1 MNFADQPVCADGQYL
16 DVVNNDC
23 VKRSCHSNEIMYQD
37 QCTAMDIEQPIVKT
51 GNDKE
56 ELNVV
61 LKTDKKNVM
70 IANIINY
77 MGGYAGR
84 VQAEIASIG
93 FVECLVFET
102 FANNTRQTRVNDSGS
117 ATCIHAVF
125 QGTDDGLLWE
135 KIIKWSLWEE
145 LIAGVPRSVGD
156 VQQFIIT
163 SQSPEFDPFCSTGSL
178 IWHHNFALITSDF
191 LGVEREKSLSLF
203 IPESEQEYPI
213 SAATFSLSWSV
224 TPEMPDVK
232 DMQFGVCELAVYSC
246 DKITVDESRYN
257 VTDLNDTHSRLAI
270 STEERGTIRVDAV
283 RSDFAVTQ
291 QGSLLVVCSEA
302 LNSVVKGT
310 GEVDSLH
317 DTIQTYLTV
326 IGLSVSIACLVVTF
340 IVHCIFPS
348 LQTIAGKLLMNLCM
362 ALLLAQLL
370 FLISGFWSNEYIV
383 CKVLAVCQHYSWL
396 VSFCWM
402 NVFAVDVSVTFVNMK
417 RGVTSPRPKRMIA
430 YAMYAWGAPACL
442 CITAVFIHV
451 FTDLPFTYG
460 WETVPTSV
468 CWISPGIAALYAF
481 GIPIAMVILIN
492 AVCFIITLVVF
503 IHTRRQTEKATS
515 SSSNAQTVL
524 IAFKLSTVMGF
535 TWLFGFLANIES
547 LWFLTY
553 LFIIFNTLQG
563 VFLFTS
569 FICTKRV
576 YRLFKHFVQT
586 GEREVSS
593 SVLNTSTVS
602 QSTMSSKASMH
613 SSPELSSKEKS
624 SYSNGNSNCV

>member
-1 MNFADQPVCADGQYL
+1 
-16 DVVNNDC
+16 
-23 VKRSCHSNEIMYQD
+23 
-37 QCTAMDIEQPIVKT
+37 MDIEQTIVKT

-61 LKTDKKNVM
+61 FKTDEKNVM
-70 IANIINY
+70 MANVINY
-77 MGGYAGR
+77 MGGYASR
-84 VQAEIASIG
+84 RLQDCLQAEIASMG
-93 FVECLVFET
+93 FVDCLVFEAY
-102 FANNTRQTRVNDSGS
+102 ANSTGKTIRSVNDSGS

-125 QGTDDGLLWE
+125 QGTGDGLLWE
-135 KIIKWSLWEE
+135 RITKWSLWEE
-145 LIAGVPRSVGD
+145 FIAGARRSVGD
-156 VQQFIIT
+156 VKEFIIT
-163 SQSPEFDPFCSTGSL
+163 LQSPQFVPFCSTGSL
-178 IWHHNFALITSDF
+178 TWHHSFALITSDF
-191 LGVEREKSLSLF
+191 LAVERENSLSLF

-246 DKITVDESRYN
+246 DKITIHENRYN
-257 VTDLNDTHSRLAI
+257 ETDLDDTHSRLAI

-302 LNSVVKGT
+302 LNSVVNGT

-326 IGLSVSIACLVVTF
+326 IGLSVSIACVVVTF

-348 LQTIAGKLLMNLCM
+348 LQTIAGKLLINLCV

-370 FLISGFWSNEYIV
+370 VLISGFWSNEYIV

-396 VSFCWM
+396 ASFCWM

-417 RGVTSPRPKRMIA
+417 RGVTSPSPRPKWMIA
-430 YAMYAWGAPACL
+430 YALYAWGTPACL

-468 CWISPGIAALYAF
+468 CWISTGIAAFYAF
-481 GIPIAMVILIN
+481 GIPIAVVVLIN

-503 IHTRRQTEKATS
+503 VHTRKQTETATS

-535 TWLFGFLANIES
+535 TWLFGFLANIGS

-553 LFIIFNTLQG
+553 LFIVFNTLQG

-576 YRLFKHFVQT
+576 Y
-586 GEREVSS
+586 
-593 SVLNTSTVS
+593 
-602 QSTMSSKASMH
+602 
-613 SSPELSSKEKS
+613 
-624 SYSNGNSNCV
+624 